1 LRSLF
6 IGQTQFSEGRH
17 IVRTPLNKLN
27 LTAKNPEGKEETE
40 ETEETE
46 VLEKLDP
53 FIKTIGAKVDY
64 SPISKET
71 TLTTLYSYVQYFGCS
86 SLFLHLHLMMYFN
99 TFENKIMDKRLIQTY
114 FCVLF
119 TFTKINNEIKFKIEI
134 SFSIE
139 VVSSLPKY
147 FSEL

>member
-1 LRSLF
+1 MY
-6 IGQTQFSEGRH
+6 
-17 IVRTPLNKLN
+17 
-27 LTAKNPEGKEETE
+27 
-40 ETEETE
+40 
-46 VLEKLDP
+46 LD
-53 FIKTIGAKVDY
+53 
-64 SPISKET
+64 
-71 TLTTLYSYVQYFGCS
+71 
-86 SLFLHLHLMMYFN
+86 

-119 TFTKINNEIKFKIEI
+119 TFTKINNEIKFKIEN